1 MLMIADGAHFAWHVV
16 RMGTTSTQIT
26 ASATDPSVAFVSCGS
41 DFCRVR
47 CSARQSSVLDIDSIW
62 FIDRSRPGYLQSQVT
77 AMYQL
82 PLLKDNSTLG
92 RNLGGFMFA
101 VAGDE
106 FHCSQLDAD
115 IRWTAQE
122 VPPLPQN
129 DSGAVPRKLLTG
141 AKPTNITYL
150 KPIRKMIV
158 ATMEAKEERA
168 PPNGYRVLHS
178 ALKLLDVHDHK
189 ALDELEMKQEEGD
202 GYASRLV
209 AAQYELKHGERV
221 YSIVEWPFTDHR
233 NKKFTLIIVG
243 TGIPGS
249 NGKETGRR
257 MIFNVG
263 RSESNVK
270 LELKKESTFD
280 HPVYCTAVLG
290 NKTSVSAIG
299 KTLTFDVFEPEAGL

>member
-1 MLMIADGAHFAWHVV
+1 
-16 RMGTTSTQIT
+16 
-26 ASATDPSVAFVSCGS
+26 
-41 DFCRVR
+41 
-47 CSARQSSVLDIDSIW
+47 
-62 FIDRSRPGYLQSQVT
+62 
-77 AMYQL
+77 MYQL
-82 PLLKDNSTLG
+82 PLSRDSNTAG

-106 FHCSQLDAD
+106 FHCSQLDTD
-115 IRWTAQE
+115 IRCTAQE
-122 VPPLPQN
+122 VPSIPQN

-141 AKPTNITYL
+141 AKPTNVTYL

-158 ATMEAKEERA
+158 ATMEAKEEKA

-189 ALDELEMKQEEGD
+189 AFDEQEIKQEDWG
-202 GYASRLV
+202 GYASKLV

-221 YSIVEWPFTDHR
+221 YSIVEWPLTDHR
-233 NKKFTLIIVG
+233 NKKYTLVIVG

-263 RSESNVK
+263 KSESNVK

-280 HPVYCTAVLG
+280 HPVYCTAVIENLS
-290 NKTSVSAIG
+290 SVSAIG
-299 KTLTFDVFEPEAGL
+299 KTLTFDYFDPKAGL